1 MEPQN
6 KCKMQDPGYL
16 MMMPPKVLRQQPNA
30 KKILQLTLSKT
41 NK

>member
-16 MMMPPKVLRQQPNA
+16 MMMPPKRFKTTTQC

>member
-30 KKILQLTLSKT
+30 KKNNSAYFVQ
-41 NK
+41 N